1 NDPVWRM
8 PFWSPYDEWL
18 SSSVADVNHISS
30 GGFAGSI
37 TAGLFLRRF
46 VENARS
52 YVHLDIFG
60 WTPKAKPGR
69 PMGGEACAIRALFE
83 VIETR
88 YTSRRTR
95 RR

>member
-1 NDPVWRM
+1 M
-8 PFWSPYDEWL
+8 
-18 SSSVADVNHISS
+18 NHITA

-46 VENARS
+46 VENAKS

-69 PMGGEACAIRALFE
+69 PVGGEACAIRALFE
-83 VIETR
+83 VVEQR
-88 YTSRRTR
+88 YKHGKSRRK
-95 RR
+95 